1 MDKFRQRIKKLREA
15 YRVFEEDVYAG
26 KGIRPISVESKIKAD
41 LLDVVLTIYDE
52 YYLTDKETK

>member
-1 MDKFRQRIKKLREA
+1 MDEFRQRIIKLSEA

-52 YYLTDKETK
+52 YYPNNKE